1 MHRKRNDISVR
12 LPGLGCILFPLFFL
26 LSCSKKN
33 ATGDD
38 GNNGGSI
45 SPQPLDAMLTIQAAD
60 NKQLIQG
67 FGCATVFTPPG
78 TTLYTSEEFD
88 RLFGTGSGQLGLSIL
103 RIRVAADDAWRAV
116 ELNHAKW
123 AVQRGAR
130 VIASPWSPPANMK
143 TNNNLIGGSLK
154 TDSSAA
160 YARYLNSFAGYMAA
174 NGAPVYA
181 VSVQNEPDIA
191 VSYESCDWTADAMR
205 IFIRDHGHLVT
216 NCLLMAPESFNNNQ
230 AFVNTILND
239 AGAAAQLDLVG
250 GHIYGSGIVENTV
263 AKSLNKEVWMTEHLD
278 TNYHPTAAIGTAA
291 EIHDCLTKAG
301 FSAYIW
307 WYGKRFYGPLGQDGQ
322 VTKRGAVMA
331 QFARFIRPGA
341 VRLGTGTNTR
351 PEVLVSAYRNGSK
364 KVIVAVNTGTSS
376 VRQQF
381 RVQGA
386 AAGNWVPYTTTE
398 LKNTEPGNQLSTVN
412 DSFSYVLAP
421 GSVTTFVEQL

>member
-1 MHRKRNDISVR
+1 MHPPKKNKSGS
-12 LPGLGCILFPLFFL
+12 LLWLGRIFFSFLFL

-33 ATGDD
+33 GTG
-38 GNNGGSI
+38 NGDHNGSDTN
-45 SPQPLDAMLTIQAAD
+45 PAPLNAEVTIQAAD

-78 TTLYTSEEFD
+78 TSPYSAEEFD
-88 RLFGTGSGQLGLSIL
+88 RLFGTGSGQVGLSIL
-103 RIRVAADDAWRAV
+103 RIRVATDDAWRSV

-130 VIASPWSPPANMK
+130 VIASPWSPPASMK
-143 TNNNLIGGSLK
+143 TNGSLTGGSLK

-160 YARYLNSFAGYMAA
+160 YAAYLNSFAGYMAA

-181 VSVQNEPDIA
+181 LSVQNEPDIS

-205 IFIRDHGHLVT
+205 VFIRDHGHMIT

-230 AFVNTILND
+230 VFVNSLLSD
-239 AGAAAQLDLVG
+239 AGALANLDIVG
-250 GHIYGSGIVENTV
+250 GHIYGGGVVENTL
-263 AKSLNKEVWMTEHLD
+263 AKSLNREVWMTEHLD
-278 TNYHPTAAIGTAA
+278 TNYHHSAAIATAA
-291 EIHDCLTKAG
+291 EIHDCLSRAG

-322 VTKRGAVMA
+322 ITKRGHVMA

-341 VRLGTGTNTR
+341 VRLGAGTSTR

-364 KVIVAVNTGTSS
+364 KVIVAVNTGAYS
-376 VRQQF
+376 VRQEF

-386 AAGNWVPYTTTE
+386 AAGSWIPYLTTA
-398 LKNTEPGNQLSTVN
+398 LKNTEPGTPQNTVN
-412 DSFSYVLAP
+412 DSFSYVLPP
-421 GSVTTFVEQL
+421 GSVTTFVEQ